1 MTVRCFLL
9 FPLLF
14 APAMSSADVCRWTDA
29 SGQTHYAN
37 SPPPGVTCAKTLRV
51 QPAQPAQPGPSGN
64 GAKSTRDLEVEF
76 QKRRGDRLEAEQRAA
91 EEKAKAE
98 HRAEL
103 CGQARGR
110 LTWLEGG
117 GRVAR
122 INAQGERQVLGD
134 EEILQEIAAARRR
147 VAQHCSP

>member
-1 MTVRCFLL
+1 MTVR
-9 FPLLF
+9 PLLF
-14 APAMSSADVCRWTDA
+14 LPVLFVPAMSFADVCRWTDA
-29 SGQTHYAN
+29 SGQTHYSN
-37 SPPPGVTCAKTLRV
+37 SPPPGVICAKTLRV
-51 QPAQPAQPGPSGN
+51 QPAPQAPSGT

-98 HRAEL
+98 QRAEL

-122 INAQGERQVLGD
+122 INAQGERQILGD

>member
-1 MTVRCFLL
+1 MTVRAFLMFL
-9 FPLLF
+9 MFF
-14 APAMSSADVCRWTDA
+14 APALSLADVCRWTDA
-29 SGQTHYAN
+29 AGQTHYAS

-51 QPAQPAQPGPSGN
+51 QPAQPGPSSGT

-98 HRAEL
+98 QRAEL
-103 CGQARGR
+103 CGQAHGR

-122 INAQGERQVLGD
+122 INAQGERQILGD

>member
-1 MTVRCFLL
+1 MTLRAVLL
-9 FPLLF
+9 LPLLL
-14 APAMSSADVCRWTDA
+14 APAMSLADVCRWTDA
-29 SGQTHYAN
+29 SGQTHYAS

-51 QPAQPAQPGPSGN
+51 QPAQPRPSSGN

-98 HRAEL
+98 QRAEL

-122 INAQGERQVLGD
+122 INAQGERQILGD

-147 VAQHCSP
+147 VTQHCSP

>member
-1 MTVRCFLL
+1 MTVRAVLL
-9 FPLLF
+9 LPLLF
-14 APAMSSADVCRWTDA
+14 APAASFGDVCRWTDA
-29 SGQTHYAN
+29 SGQTHYSS

-51 QPAQPAQPGPSGN
+51 PPPAQPGPSGT
-64 GAKSTRDLEVEF
+64 GAKSARDLEVEF
-76 QKRRGDRLEAEQRAA
+76 QKRRGDRLQAEQREA

-98 HRAEL
+98 QKAEL

-147 VAQHCSP
+147 VAQYCSP